1 VPEQSN
7 SKFTLEEFLD
17 AAAGQVRVPTGRIC
31 TLDQVARAHADL
43 ESGQVT
49 GKLVVTTS

>member
-1 VPEQSN
+1 MNQPGMN
-7 SKFTLEEFLD
+7 PLG
-17 AAAGQVRVPTGRIC
+17 AAGQVRVPTGRIC